1 MKEKIIEKTLEFLDT
16 NKIEYKYQE
25 HEAVF
30 TVDDIK
36 RVGLK
41 IDGIGIKT
49 LFLRDRKGERF
60 YLVALNDQKRLD
72 LKKLALKLEEKKLSF
87 ATEENL
93 DNFLKVK
100 SGSVTPLAL
109 IFNEQKNVKLIL
121 DKDIFEAEK
130 INMHPNKNT
139 ATVTFDNNNFK
150 KLLNILSEDYKLFE
164 L

>member
-72 LKKLALKLEEKKLSF
+72 LKKLALKLEEKRLSF
-87 ATEENL
+87 STEENL

-100 SGSVTPLAL
+100 AGSVTPLAL